1 MYEKIFNQ
9 NDDGC
14 IGKAFECAIKEVL
27 KRKNADVIS
36 PAGACDFIFNHKH
49 YEVKQNGGVAKYD
62 VNKNAFVG
70 SKTVIYATHI
80 ANTIINNGDGTITVC
95 IDLENTEF
103 FVLDRQTFFDYLV
116 DTNGLKVNASR
127 GTVNIQTMYNYS
139 KNAYHGARGKKLEV
153 WARQNQINDNIIDVL
168 FDRIYIDQLI
178 GEIILPYKKNYLL
191 WRFLL

>member
-1 MYEKIFNQ
+1 MYQKIFNQ

-14 IGKAFECAIKEVL
+14 IGKAFECAMKDIL
-27 KRKNADVIS
+27 KRKNADEVS
-36 PAGACDFIFNHKH
+36 PAGSCDFIFNRKH

-62 VNKNAFVG
+62 VNKKAFSG
-70 SKTVIYATHI
+70 SNTIIYATHI

-103 FVLDRQTFFDYLV
+103 FVLNRQVFFSYLE

-139 KNAYHGARGKKLEV
+139 KNAYHGARGKKLEQ
-153 WARQNQINDNIIDVL
+153 WARQNGLDDNILDVL
-168 FDRIYIDQLI
+168 FDRIYT
-178 GEIILPYKKNYLL
+178 EE
-191 WRFLL
+191 